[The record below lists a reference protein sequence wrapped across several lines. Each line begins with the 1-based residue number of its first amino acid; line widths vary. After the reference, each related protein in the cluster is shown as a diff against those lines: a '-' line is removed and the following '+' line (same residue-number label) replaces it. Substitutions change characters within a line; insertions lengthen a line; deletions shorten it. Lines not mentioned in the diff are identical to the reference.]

1 MDELGK
7 WESLEKLINKDKK
20 MNKFEHK
27 HGTGSLFKNQF
38 KSKSNHPDFTGKI
51 VVSRDYKT
59 GEEIKFAAWK
69 KESAKGVFLSL
80 SENNNEPQVVHSDNE
95 KKDLDI

>member
-1 MDELGK
+1 MDELSK
-7 WESLEKLINKDKK
+7 WDSLEKLTNKDKK

-27 HGTGSLFKNQF
+27 QGTGSLFKNQF
-38 KSKSNHPDFTGKI
+38 KTKSNQPDFTGKI
-51 VVSRDYKT
+51 VVSRDYKA

-69 KESAKGVFLSL
+69 KESAKGTYLSI
-80 SENNNEPQVVHSDNE
+80 SENNNESQVTNSDKE